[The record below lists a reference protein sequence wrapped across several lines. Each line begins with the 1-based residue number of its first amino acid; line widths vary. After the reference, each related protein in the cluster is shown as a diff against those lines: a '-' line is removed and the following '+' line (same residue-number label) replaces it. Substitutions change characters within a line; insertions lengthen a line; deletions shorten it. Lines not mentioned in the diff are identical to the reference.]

1 MKPPDRP
8 TPGRTDRILGVMGG
22 MLRAC
27 AVPGQEGGYMATMA
41 TQGVPESLRGRDRI
55 VFGNIQQIYE
65 WHRDYFLQELQ
76 LCLKDPDW
84 LAQLFI
90 KHERRL
96 HMYVVYCQNKPKSE
110 HVVSEFGDS
119 YFEEL
124 RQQLGHRLQLNDLL
138 IKPVQR
144 IMKYQLLLKDF
155 LKYYSRA
162 GMDTEELEQAVE
174 VMCFVPKRCDDM
186 MSLGRLRGFEGKLT
200 AQGKL
205 LGQDTFLVTEPEAG
219 GLLSSRGRERR
230 VFLFEQIVIFSE
242 ALGGGGRGGTQP
254 AYVYKNSIKELFGGA
269 EEPELPAEPCSPW
282 LCRLWRRRA
291 CSCSG
296 LGAWHVL
303 QARLPPLRWL
313 PHYRWRAWLL
323 GDAVAGV
330 TVGIVHVPQG
340 MAFALL
346 TSVPPVFGLY
356 TSFFPVL
363 IYSLLGTGRHLSTGC
378 TNANLCVW
386 PMAAGTFAVL
396 SLMTGSVVERL
407 VPDPLAGNLSGIE
420 REQLEA
426 RRVGAAAAVA
436 FGSGALMLVM
446 FALQLGVLST
456 FLSEPVVKALTSG
469 AAVHV
474 LVSQLPSLFGLSLP
488 RQIGCFSLFKTL
500 AAVFMALARSSPAE
514 LTISALSLALLV
526 PVKELNVRFRD
537 RLPTPIPGEVVMVLL
552 ASVLCFTSS
561 LDTRYNVQVVGLLPG
576 GFPQPLFPTLD
587 ELPRILA
594 DSLPIAL
601 VTFAVSTSLASIYA
615 DKYSYTIDPN
625 QELLAHGVSNL
636 VSSLFSCFPNS
647 ATLATTS
654 LLVDAG
660 GNTQL
665 AGLFSCIIV
674 LSVLLWLGPF
684 FYYLPKAVLACINIS
699 SMRQMFFQIQELP
712 QLWHISRVDFTVWM
726 VTWVAVVTLNVDL
739 GLAVGVVVSMMTVVC
754 RTQSPQSWVVY
765 LTKVRR
771 DDDEGDLV
779 VNHRGVWVLL
789 PPSLLGVEPIRVA
802 VLDFSGIPFA
812 DAAGA
817 REVVQL
823 TRRCQDAGIC
833 LLLAQC
839 NALVLET
846 LTRAGLLDRMT
857 PEQLFVSVQ
866 DAAAH
871 ALERLLHLRCMIHNH
886 IRAGANAKGT
896 KAIQKEFWDEG
907 GEDTRLG

>member
-1 MKPPDRP
+1 MSGP
-8 TPGRTDRILGVMGG
+8 L
-22 MLRAC
+22 
-27 AVPGQEGGYMATMA
+27 
-41 TQGVPESLRGRDRI
+41 
-55 VFGNIQQIYE
+55 
-65 WHRDYFLQELQ
+65 
-76 LCLKDPDW
+76 
-84 LAQLFI
+84 
-90 KHERRL
+90 
-96 HMYVVYCQNKPKSE
+96 
-110 HVVSEFGDS
+110 VSETCPDP
-119 YFEEL
+119 EEVS
-124 RQQLGHRLQLNDLL
+124 DL
-138 IKPVQR
+138 KSP
-144 IMKYQLLLKDF
+144 
-155 LKYYSRA
+155 
-162 GMDTEELEQAVE
+162 
-174 VMCFVPKRCDDM
+174 
-186 MSLGRLRGFEGKLT
+186 
-200 AQGKL
+200 
-205 LGQDTFLVTEPEAG
+205 
-219 GLLSSRGRERR
+219 LSSRFREPLTHAR
-230 VFLFEQIVIFSE
+230 FQ
-242 ALGGGGRGGTQP
+242 
-254 AYVYKNSIKELFGGA
+254 ELFGG
-269 EEPELPAEPCSPW
+269 EKEPELPAEPCSPW

-296 LGAWHVL
+296 PGAWRVL

-363 IYSLLGTGRHLSTGC
+363 IYSLLGTGRHLSTG
-378 TNANLCVW
+378 
-386 PMAAGTFAVL
+386 TFAVL

-407 VPDPLAGNLSGIE
+407 VPEPLAGNLSGIE
-420 REQLEA
+420 KEQLEA

-436 FGSGALMLVM
+436 FGSGALMLAM

-474 LVSQLPSLFGLSLP
+474 LVSQLPSLLGLSLP

-500 AAVFMALARSSPAE
+500 AAVLMALAGSSPAE
-514 LTISALSLALLV
+514 LAISALSLALLV

-537 RLPTPIPGEVVMVLL
+537 RLPTPIPGEVVMVFL
-552 ASVLCFTSS
+552 ASVLCFASS
-561 LDTRYNVQVVGLLPG
+561 LNTRYNVQVVGLLPG
-576 GFPQPLFPTLD
+576 GFPQPLFPRLD

-601 VTFAVSTSLASIYA
+601 VTFAVSASLASIYA
-615 DKYSYTIDPN
+615 DKHSYTIDPN

-660 GNTQL
+660 GNTQKTDGGRRTWGSRLSGVQGDCFKATLAAQL
-665 AGLFSCIIV
+665 AGLFSCIVV

-699 SMRQMFFQIQELP
+699 SMRQMFFQMQELP
-712 QLWHISRVDFTVWM
+712 QLWHISRVDFAVWM
-726 VTWVAVVTLNVDL
+726 VTWVAVVTLSVDL

-754 RTQSPQSWVVY
+754 RTQRVQCLALGLAEGTELYRPLRESCKLLQVPGLCILSYPSPLY
-765 LTKVRR
+765 FAT
-771 DDDEGDLV
+771 
-779 VNHRGVWVLL
+779 RGQFRHILEWHLGLGCRSPKLGSL
-789 PPSLLGVEPIRVA
+789 PDKGAGPIRVV
-802 VLDFSGIPFA
+802 VLDFSGITFV

-823 TRRCQDAGIC
+823 TGRCQDAGIC

-871 ALERLLHLRCMIHNH
+871 ALERLTTDPKIC
-886 IRAGANAKGT
+886 T
-896 KAIQKEFWDEG
+896 VWV
-907 GEDTRLG
+907 

>member
-1 MKPPDRP
+1 MSGSLASG
-8 TPGRTDRILGVMGG
+8 TCSG
-22 MLRAC
+22 
-27 AVPGQEGGYMATMA
+27 
-41 TQGVPESLRGRDRI
+41 PEEDSD
-55 VFGNIQQIYE
+55 
-65 WHRDYFLQELQ
+65 
-76 LCLKDPDW
+76 LKSP
-84 LAQLFI
+84 
-90 KHERRL
+90 
-96 HMYVVYCQNKPKSE
+96 
-110 HVVSEFGDS
+110 
-119 YFEEL
+119 
-124 RQQLGHRLQLNDLL
+124 
-138 IKPVQR
+138 
-144 IMKYQLLLKDF
+144 
-155 LKYYSRA
+155 
-162 GMDTEELEQAVE
+162 
-174 VMCFVPKRCDDM
+174 
-186 MSLGRLRGFEGKLT
+186 
-200 AQGKL
+200 
-205 LGQDTFLVTEPEAG
+205 
-219 GLLSSRGRERR
+219 LSSRFREPLTHAR
-230 VFLFEQIVIFSE
+230 FQ
-242 ALGGGGRGGTQP
+242 
-254 AYVYKNSIKELFGGA
+254 ELYGGA
-269 EEPELPAEPCSPW
+269 EEPEVPAEPRLPW
-282 LCRLWRRRA
+282 LCGLWRRRA
-291 CSCSG
+291 GCCSG
-296 LGAWHVL
+296 PGAWRVL
-303 QARLPPLRWL
+303 LARLPPLRWL

-330 TVGIVHVPQG
+330 TVGVVHVPQG

-363 IYSLLGTGRHLSTGC
+363 IYSLLGTGRHLST
-378 TNANLCVW
+378 
-386 PMAAGTFAVL
+386 GTFAVL

-436 FGSGALMLVM
+436 FGSGALMLAM

-469 AAVHV
+469 AALHV
-474 LVSQLPSLFGLSLP
+474 LVSQLPSLLGLSLP

-500 AAVFMALARSSPAE
+500 AAVLTALARSSPAE

-537 RLPTPIPGEVVMVLL
+537 KLPTPIPGEVVMVLL
-552 ASVLCFTSS
+552 ASVLCFASS
-561 LDTRYNVQVVGLLPG
+561 LDTRYNVQVVGVLPR

-636 VSSLFSCFPNS
+636 ISSLFSCFPNS

-665 AGLFSCIIV
+665 AGLFSCIVV
-674 LSVLLWLGPF
+674 LAVLLWLGPF

-699 SMRQMFFQIQELP
+699 SMRQMFFQMQELP
-712 QLWHISRVDFTVWM
+712 QLWHISRVDFLLQVPGLCILSYPTPLYFATRGQFRHILEWR
-726 VTWVAVVTLNVDL
+726 L
-739 GLAVGVVVSMMTVVC
+739 GLGERS
-754 RTQSPQSWVVY
+754 
-765 LTKVRR
+765 KVRT
-771 DDDEGDLV
+771 LV
-779 VNHRGVWVLL
+779 KGECG
-789 PPSLLGVEPIRVA
+789 PCAESIRVV
-802 VLDFSGIPFA
+802 VLDFSGTSFA

-817 REVVQL
+817 REVVQVREQL
-823 TRRCQDAGIC
+823 ARRCQDAGIC

-846 LTRAGLLDRMT
+846 LTRAGLLERMT

-871 ALERLLHLRCMIHNH
+871 ALERLVSQEPGGAGLR
-886 IRAGANAKGT
+886 
-896 KAIQKEFWDEG
+896 EG
-907 GEDTRLG
+907 GLLNDDSLGRGIRRRDGGSSRGKQGETDVH